1 MDSAGRGLSHHFNEL
16 EVLWTPQASLDRR
29 VDRLNHH
36 ESLSSQA
43 IDSSG
48 RRACIGYQPADARYA
63 VPRTIIA
70 HTVRAILLASA
81 TAMTIG
87 RFCRAFMP
95 SIHGNAFTALDR
107 VSAVRAPVTSNRRKW
122 VSRTVRRAWI
132 RLLSGCQ
139 SR

>member
-1 MDSAGRGLSHHFNEL
+1 MNSKSCGPRRLLST
-16 EVLWTPQASLDRR
+16 VGSTG
-29 VDRLNHH
+29 LNHH

-95 SIHGNAFTALDR
+95 SIHGTPSPPWIG
-107 VSAVRAPVTSNRRKW
+107 SAQSGRR
-122 VSRTVRRAWI
+122 
-132 RLLSGCQ
+132 
-139 SR
+139 

>member
-1 MDSAGRGLSHHFNEL
+1 MCPACERGAKAAGLDGFRRSRPHHFNEL

-36 ESLSSQA
+36 ESPSSQA
-43 IDSSG
+43 IDCSRK
-48 RRACIGYQPADARYA
+48 RRVDGYQAADARYA

-70 HTVRAILLASA
+70 HMIRAILLASA

-87 RFCRAFMP
+87 RFRRAFIP

-107 VSAVRAPVTSNRRKW
+107 V
-122 VSRTVRRAWI
+122 
-132 RLLSGCQ
+132 
-139 SR
+139 